1 MDPKNRRKKKSGI
14 WETVKTDFRESEI
27 TREVKYDLTETLDFY
42 LTEDQKE
49 EMKRMGWFKKFFF
62 IPAWLLRIMFFK
74 LTRIRRLLLAAAIIL
89 LFVNINNTNSGIT
102 FNNSIFSIIILLFI
116 LILELKDKLIAVDEL
131 SAGRA
136 VQTAFM
142 PPENP
147 DVPGWSVWLYSRP
160 ANSVGGDMVDL
171 IPVDGSNF
179 GIVLGDVSGKELGAA
194 LYMVKLQ
201 STLRAL
207 STDSGSLADLG
218 AKINR
223 IFHRDSESNRFATI
237 VYASLKKENGNLN
250 VLNAGHLPPM
260 ILSDGRIS
268 ELGKGS
274 PALGI
279 KNTSKYKEEKIE
291 LKKGDYFIIY
301 SDGVSEAT
309 NHEGEFYGT
318 GRFKDAILKNNNLSP
333 REMGNNLISE
343 VNRFVGNN
351 KFYDDLSV
359 IILRKE

>member
-1 MDPKNRRKKKSGI
+1 MDQKNRRKKKSGI

-27 TREVKYDLTETLDFY
+27 TREVKYDLSETLDFY
-42 LTEDQKE
+42 LTEEQKE
-49 EMKRMGWFKKFFF
+49 EMKKMGWFKKVFF

-89 LFVNINNTNSGIT
+89 LFVNINNSNNGIT
-102 FNNSIFSIIILLFI
+102 FNNSIFTIIILLFI

-147 DVPGWSVWLYSRP
+147 SVPGWSVWLYSRP

-179 GIVLGDVSGKELGAA
+179 GVVLGDVSGKELGAA

-207 STDSGSLADLG
+207 ASDPGSLSDLG
-218 AKINR
+218 SKINR
-223 IFHRDSESNRFATI
+223 IFHRDSESNRFATM
-237 VYASLKKENGNLN
+237 VYASLRKEHGNIN

-260 ILSDGRIS
+260 ILSEGKLS

-274 PALGI
+274 PAIGI
-279 KNTSKYKEEKIE
+279 KNTSRYKEEKVK
-291 LKKGDYFIIY
+291 LKKGDYLIIY

-309 NHEGEFYGT
+309 NNDGEFYGT
-318 GRFKDAILKNNNLSP
+318 GRFKDAILKYNNLSP
-333 REMGNNLISE
+333 QEMGTNLISA
-343 VNRFVGNN
+343 VNHFVGNN
-351 KFYDDLSV
+351 KFYDDLSIV
-359 IILRKE
+359 ILRKE

>member
-1 MDPKNRRKKKSGI
+1 MDQKNHRKKKSGI
-14 WETVKTDFRESEI
+14 WETVKTDFKESEI

-42 LTEDQKE
+42 LSEEQKT
-49 EMKRMGWFKKFFF
+49 EMKKMGWFKKIFF

-74 LTRIRRLLLAAAIIL
+74 LTRIRRLLLAVAIIL
-89 LFVNINNTNSGIT
+89 LFVNANNNNSGIS
-102 FNNSIFSIIILLFI
+102 FNNSFLSILILLFI

-147 DVPGWSVWLYSRP
+147 KIPGWSIWLYSRP

-171 IPVDGSNF
+171 IPVDGTNF
-179 GIVLGDVSGKELGAA
+179 GIALGDVSGKELAAA

-207 STDSGSLADLG
+207 ASDYSSLSDLG
-218 AKINR
+218 AKINK
-223 IFHRDSESNRFATI
+223 IFHRDSESNRFATMI
-237 VYASLKKENGNLN
+237 YIALKKDKADLKI
-250 VLNAGHLPPM
+250 LNAGHIPPI
-260 ILSDGRIS
+260 ILSNNKFT
-268 ELGKGS
+268 EMGKGS
-274 PALGI
+274 PGIGI
-279 KNTSKYKEEKIE
+279 KSNSKYKQDNLE
-291 LKKGDYFIIY
+291 LKKGDYLIIY

-309 NHEGEFYGT
+309 NQEGEFYGS
-318 GRFKDAILKNNNLSP
+318 GRFKDTILKNNNLSP
-333 REMGNNLISE
+333 QKMGNNLISA
-343 VNRFVGNN
+343 VNDFVGNN

-359 IILRKE
+359 VILRKE

>member
-1 MDPKNRRKKKSGI
+1 MDSKNRRKKKSGI

-27 TREVKYDLTETLDFY
+27 TREVKYDLSETLDFY
-42 LTEDQKE
+42 LTEEQKE
-49 EMKRMGWFKKFFF
+49 EMKGMGWFKKFFF

-74 LTRIRRLLLAAAIIL
+74 LTRIRRLLLAVAIVL
-89 LFVNINNTNSGIT
+89 LFVNINNNDSGIT
-102 FNNSIFSIIILLFI
+102 FNNSIFTIIILLFI

-171 IPVDGSNF
+171 IPVDGTNF

-207 STDSGSLADLG
+207 ASDSVSLSDLG
-218 AKINR
+218 SKINR
-223 IFHRDSESNRFATI
+223 IFHRDSESNRFATM
-237 VYASLKKENGNLN
+237 VYASLKKEHGDLN
-250 VLNAGHLPPM
+250 ILNAGHLPPLIM
-260 ILSDGRIS
+260 SEGKLS

-279 KNTSKYKEEKIE
+279 KNTSRYKEEKVK

-301 SDGVSEAT
+301 SDGVSEAS
-309 NHEGEFYGT
+309 NDDGEFYGT

-333 REMGNNLISE
+333 QEMGRTLISG
-343 VNRFVGNN
+343 VNHFVGNN
-351 KFYDDLSV
+351 KFYDDLSI